1 MIIYVLGVEYSEGS
15 YHDACVLLGSVSM
28 RDVPSN
34 TAAGLL
40 PALLHFLLVRKTTKG
55 IETACT
61 QAHERKVCVLEEHL
75 QLRIPSIR
83 GDHRWKKEVKKGQ
96 NPTCCINYTIYPSG

>member
-1 MIIYVLGVEYSEGS
+1 MADDHLCTGVEYSEGS
-15 YHDACVLLGSVSM
+15 FHDACVLLGSVSM

-55 IETACT
+55 IETALHT
-61 QAHERKVCVLEEHL
+61 S
-75 QLRIPSIR
+75 P
-83 GDHRWKKEVKKGQ
+83 
-96 NPTCCINYTIYPSG
+96 